1 MWTVMVLPA
10 VIILTRAGI
19 GAITS
24 TDITAVTT
32 TSESVDGQR
41 SSSCLPLRGPRAV
54 ETSMKWLVVARSG

>member
-10 VIILTRAGI
+10 VIILAEASSEAT
-19 GAITS
+19 TS

-41 SSSCLPLRGPRAV
+41 SSGCLPLRGSRAV